1 MEQALNELIVFLP
14 RLLGALLL
22 AVVAWLVAK
31 GVQYLTRKGMEK
43 ARVDERLTKG
53 QARKSNEPSLAKTV
67 STAAFWIVLVLFL
80 PLILDVLALEGL
92 LAPVSEMINDILVA
106 LPAVFGA
113 AIIVAAAYVIGRLVR
128 VLVTQGLARVGFDRF
143 GERLGLSTGGTST
156 AGAGTAAAGPAAYE
170 RRGQAEG
177 EGGQVAERPRTDIE
191 RTEAEEVSTTPS
203 SIVGS
208 LAFIAILLFGVLAAL
223 RLMGFGTLEA
233 LVADFIVFGGQIL
246 MGLLIFAVGLW
257 LGNWAARVV
266 TSGDFEHSNVLGQ
279 LTRAAILVL
288 AGAMALRQMGLANE
302 IITLAF
308 AFFIGAI
315 AVAAAIAFGIGGRD
329 VAGDVLENWRN
340 KVERDDVPPPT
351 TP

>member
-22 AVVAWLVAK
+22 AVVAWLVAM
-31 GVQYLTRKGMEK
+31 GVRYLTRKGMKK
-43 ARVDERLTKG
+43 ARVDERLAKG
-53 QARKSNEPSLAKTV
+53 QARTSTEPSLAHTV
-67 STAAFWIVLVLFL
+67 ATAAFWIVLVLFL

-113 AIIVAAAYVIGRLVR
+113 VIIVAAAYVIGRLVR

-143 GERLGLSTGGTST
+143 GDRLGLSTERTATSSASSGAARYARSEQGEPEPT
-156 AGAGTAAAGPAAYE
+156 ADRE
-170 RRGQAEG
+170 
-177 EGGQVAERPRTDIE
+177 RTDLE
-191 RTEAEEVSTTPS
+191 HARGEQVSTTPS
-203 SIVGS
+203 SIVGT
-208 LAFIAILLFGVLAAL
+208 LAFIAIVLFGVMAAL
-223 RLMGFGTLEA
+223 RLMNFNTLEA
-233 LVADFIVFGGQIL
+233 LVAEFIVFGGEIL

-257 LGNWAARVV
+257 LANWAARVV
-266 TSGDFEHSNVLGQ
+266 SAGDYEHSNVLGQ
-279 LTRAAILVL
+279 LTRAGILVL

-308 AFFIGAI
+308 AFLIGAI

-329 VAGDVLENWRN
+329 VAGDVLQSWRT
-340 KVERDDVPPPT
+340 KVERDDVPPPV
-351 TP
+351 

>member
-1 MEQALNELIVFLP
+1 MEQALNELIAFLP

-22 AVVAWLVAK
+22 VVVAWLVAK
-31 GVQYLTRKGMEK
+31 GVRFLTRKGMEK

-53 QARKSNEPSLAKTV
+53 QARKPNEPSLTKTV
-67 STAAFWIVLVLFL
+67 STAAYWIVLVLFL

-128 VLVTQGLARVGFDRF
+128 VLVTQGLARAGFDRF

-156 AGAGTAAAGPAAYE
+156 AGGGTAAAGPAAYE
-170 RRGQAEG
+170 RRGQGE

-191 RTEAEEVSTTPS
+191 RSEAEEVSTTPS
-203 SIVGS
+203 SIVGT
-208 LAFIAILLFGVLAAL
+208 LAFIAILLFGVMAAL
-223 RLMGFGTLEA
+223 RLMGFGTLEV

>member
-1 MEQALNELIVFLP
+1 MEQALNELIAFLP

-22 AVVAWLVAK
+22 VVVAWVVAI
-31 GVQYLTRKGMEK
+31 GVRYLTRKAMTK
-43 ARVDERLTKG
+43 ARVDERLSKG
-53 QARKSNEPSLAKTV
+53 QGRKPSEPSLAQTV

-113 AIIVAAAYVIGRLVR
+113 VIIVAAAYVIGRLVR

-143 GERLGLSTGGTST
+143 GDRLGLSTKRTATS
-156 AGAGTAAAGPAAYE
+156 AAGSGAARYERSGKGEGEPAAE
-170 RRGQAEG
+170 R
-177 EGGQVAERPRTDIE
+177 VHTDIE
-191 RTEAEEVSTTPS
+191 RSEDEQVSTTPS
-203 SIVGS
+203 SIVGT
-208 LAFIAILLFGVLAAL
+208 LAFIAIVLFGVLAAL
-223 RLMGFGTLEA
+223 RLMNFATLEA
-233 LVADFIVFGGQIL
+233 LVAEFIVFGGQIL
-246 MGLLIFAVGLW
+246 MGLLIFAVGLG
-257 LGNWAARVV
+257 LANWAARVV
-266 TSGDFEHSNVLGQ
+266 TAGDFEHSNVLGQ
-279 LTRAAILVL
+279 LTRAGILVL

-329 VAGDVLENWRN
+329 VAGDVLESWRN